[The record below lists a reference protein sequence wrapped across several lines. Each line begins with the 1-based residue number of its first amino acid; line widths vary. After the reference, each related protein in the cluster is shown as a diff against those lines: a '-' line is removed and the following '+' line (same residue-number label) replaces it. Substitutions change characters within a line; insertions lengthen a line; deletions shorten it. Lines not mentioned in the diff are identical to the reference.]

1 MSQWAAVLISALLF
15 TSTAGALGTTN
26 ALDVDGDSRPV
37 ATELLDGTDPF
48 AADTDGDGV
57 DDDREHVLGTD
68 PTVADTDN
76 DGLSD
81 GRERS
86 LGTDPTAVDTD
97 GDGLPDGREVELGAN
112 ATVADTD
119 GDGLD
124 DGREVALGSD
134 PTFVDTDD
142 DGLDDA
148 REVALGTDPAAVDTD
163 GDGLADAREVDST
176 GMNVTVADTDG
187 DGLDDGEEVDGPT
200 DPTDP
205 DTDGD
210 GLSDGREAELGTDP
224 TAVDTDGDGLTDGE
238 EVAGKTGAGVAI
250 PDADPMRMDLYIQV
264 YTDAASAGPSSYDAI
279 EDDWAEMPVP
289 NPDGSTGITLHVD
302 DQGTV
307 EQSLTFDGSSSSFRG
322 LVEDGKTRAGQAYGP
337 YRVVMFVE
345 FDAGRYVGMGRV
357 GGHFSIVNGDR
368 PDLKQRK
375 TMNHELLHNVVGRIE
390 ADGRCAD
397 DPAHYCEGGWLEP
410 TTNSEQYLPEAIG
423 EEIAE
428 NGFAE

>member
-1 MSQWAAVLISALLF
+1 VGRGPDLRSPF

-210 GLSDGREAELGTDP
+210 GLLRRPGGGTRHRPDRRRHGRRRPHRRRGSRRQD
-224 TAVDTDGDGLTDGE
+224 
-238 EVAGKTGAGVAI
+238 GAGVAI

-307 EQSLTFDGSSSSFRG
+307 EQSLTSDGSSSSFRG

-390 ADGRCAD
+390 ADGRCGRPRPLLRGRLASNRR
-397 DPAHYCEGGWLEP
+397 P
-410 TTNSEQYLPEAIG
+410 TASSTCLRPSARR
-423 EEIAE
+423 
-428 NGFAE
+428 

>member
-1 MSQWAAVLISALLF
+1 MSQWAAVLVSALLF

-37 ATELLDGTDPF
+37 ATELLEGTDPLT
-48 AADTDGDGV
+48 ADTDGDGV
-57 DDDREHVLGTD
+57 DDDREHTIGTD
-68 PTVADTDN
+68 PTVADTDD

-86 LGTDPTAVDTD
+86 LGTDPSATDTD
-97 GDGLPDGREVELGAN
+97 A
-112 ATVADTD
+112 
-119 GDGLD
+119 DGLD

-134 PTFVDTDD
+134 PTLVDSDD

-148 REVALGTDPAAVDTD
+148 REVELGTDP
-163 GDGLADAREVDST
+163 DA
-176 GMNVTVADTDG
+176 ADTDG
-187 DGLDDGEEVDGPT
+187 DGLSDAREVESTAVNATVADTDDDGLGDGEEVDGPT

-210 GLSDGREAELGTDP
+210 DLSDGREAEIGTDP
-224 TAVDTDGDGLTDGE
+224 TMADTDGDGLTDGA
-238 EVAGKTGAGVAI
+238 EVTGETAAGVAI
-250 PDADPMRMDLYIQV
+250 ADADPLRMDLYVQV
-264 YTDAASAGPSSYDAI
+264 YSDTASAAPSSYDAI

-302 DQGTV
+302 DRGTV
-307 EQSLTFDGSSSSFRG
+307 EQSHTFDGSSSSFRA
-322 LVEDGKTRAGQAYGP
+322 LVEDGKARAGDAYGP

-410 TTNSEQYLPEAIG
+410 TTNSEQYLPAAIG
-423 EEIAE
+423 EQIAE